1 VHNGIC
7 AGGCN
12 ADDGPKDKQ
21 DVELFLAEAL
31 KDHGKKTASQKRTKV
46 RYVCKSSLP
55 ADTTS
60 RIGIRVDKGNAIGGQ
75 KKKILSST
83 ETNYFEKNSFSKSSN
98 NRRGSLLLPKIAI
111 SGDTT
116 VKFSLNRPRMHHGD
130 IIDSQNG
137 K

>member
-1 VHNGIC
+1 VHIGIC

-31 KDHGKKTASQKRTKV
+31 KDHGKKQLHKSAQKSVTST
-46 RYVCKSSLP
+46 KSSLP

-83 ETNYFEKNSFSKSSN
+83 ETNYIEKNSFSKSSN

-130 IIDSQNG
+130 IYR
-137 K
+137 